1 MIGRR
6 IKELRTEN
14 ELTQQELAKI
24 LNVSSMSISFYEN
37 GQRKPD
43 SEFIIACSRLFNV
56 STDYLLGKTNTKR
69 IQREERIGVF
79 SKRLKRVRELKGI
92 SQRQAAE
99 DLNISPQNLSY
110 YENGR
115 DAGYDLLIRMARY
128 YDVTVEYLIGVSPVM
143 QRENIDV
150 NKELGLN
157 DKSIYLLR
165 QRDKFGGHSIA
176 TNVVNNIMGTKYFR
190 KLVAIL
196 TEENECK
203 NKDTPEQKELRN
215 QIAKVYGEIFFT
227 RKRDWEIEQCING
240 ITRELREQY
249 EVYPVDDCERSMEE

>member
-14 ELTQQELAKI
+14 GLTQQELAKI

-37 GQRKPD
+37 EQRKPD
-43 SEFIIACSRLFNV
+43 SEFIIACSRFFDV
-56 STDYLLGKTNTKR
+56 STDYLLGKTYKR
-69 IQREERIGVF
+69 RIPREERFGAF
-79 SKRLKRVRELKGI
+79 SKRLKHVRELKGI

-115 DAGYDLLIRMARY
+115 DAGYGLLVRMARY
-128 YDVTVEYLIGVSPVM
+128 YDVTVEYLIGASPVM

-157 DKSIYLLR
+157 DKSICLLR

-176 TNVVNNIMGTKYFR
+176 TNIVNNIMGTKYFR

-203 NKDTPEQKELRN
+203 NKDTPEQKKLRN

-227 RKRDWEIEQCING
+227 RKRDWEIERCING
-240 ITRELREQY
+240 IARELRKHEI
-249 EVYPVDDCERSMEE
+249 YPVDDCERSMEE

>member
-128 YDVTVEYLIGVSPVM
+128 YNVTVEYLIGASPVM
-143 QRENIDV
+143 QRENIDI
-150 NKELGLN
+150 NKDIGLN
-157 DKSIYLLR
+157 DKTINLLR
-165 QRDKFGGHSIA
+165 QRNKWGYSEAADIVNEVVGTEYFQRLA
-176 TNVVNNIMGTKYFR
+176 TIFR
-190 KLVAIL
+190 EDSESK
-196 TEENECK
+196 EG
-203 NKDTPEQKELRN
+203 DTPQQKELN
-215 QIAKVYGEIFFT
+215 KQIVKVYGGAFFI
-227 RKRDWEIEQCING
+227 RKRDWEIERCING
-240 ITRELREQY
+240 IARELRKHEI
-249 EVYPVDDCERSMEE
+249 YPVDDCERSMEE

>member
-14 ELTQQELAKI
+14 GLTQQELAKI

-37 GQRKPD
+37 EQRKPD
-43 SEFIIACSRLFNV
+43 SEFIIACSRFFDV
-56 STDYLLGKTNTKR
+56 STDYLLGKTYKR
-69 IQREERIGVF
+69 RIPREERIGVF

-128 YDVTVEYLIGVSPVM
+128 YNVTVEYLIGASPVM
-143 QRENIDV
+143 QRENIDI
-150 NKELGLN
+150 NKDIGLN
-157 DKSIYLLR
+157 DKTINLLR
-165 QRDKFGGHSIA
+165 QRNKWGYSEAADIVNEVVGTEYFQRLA
-176 TNVVNNIMGTKYFR
+176 TIFR
-190 KLVAIL
+190 EDSESK
-196 TEENECK
+196 EG
-203 NKDTPEQKELRN
+203 DTPQQKELN
-215 QIAKVYGEIFFT
+215 KQIVKVYGGAFFI
-227 RKRDWEIEQCING
+227 RKRDWEIERCING
-240 ITRELREQY
+240 IARELRKHEI
-249 EVYPVDDCERSMEE
+249 YPVDDCERSMEE